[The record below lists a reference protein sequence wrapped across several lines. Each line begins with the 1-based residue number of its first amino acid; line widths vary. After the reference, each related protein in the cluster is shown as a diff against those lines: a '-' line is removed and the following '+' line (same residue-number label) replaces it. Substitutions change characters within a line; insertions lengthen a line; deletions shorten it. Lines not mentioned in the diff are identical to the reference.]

1 MIPLLLLAVSLHTD
15 FEAGSLG
22 KVEPI
27 SATHFRCAV
36 KGDVDQR
43 GRNRPAS
50 WYYFRLDDAAGRE
63 ITLDLVDLVGE
74 YNYSSVDLS
83 VTKTTRP
90 ASSYDN
96 ENWQFFSDRE
106 VQWNNQTTSLRLRF
120 IPLKDHMW
128 IAHVPP
134 YTTRDLAHLLA
145 ASGDSPY
152 LHKEVVGKTVE
163 RRDMLLL
170 TVTNPSVSDANKKV
184 LWLMARQYAWEAS
197 TSWVAEGALRFLLS
211 SDPRAGRIR
220 DEAVFKIFP
229 MADPDGVAR
238 GGVRYNDHGYD
249 LNRNWDAVDPKLM
262 PEIAAQRKAMLDWVD
277 AGGRFDLFLSMHNT
291 NGEYLEGP
299 LSAGR
304 PQIQQSV
311 QRFFDLLVANT
322 SFNPVGPPH
331 DAGFSTTPGMPGR
344 MTVDQGLF
352 HDRKLPATLMEQTV
366 DFDSELGRVPTTDD
380 RLAFGA
386 GLVRC
391 MWAAVTDAHP

>member
-1 MIPLLLLAVSLHTD
+1 MIPLLLLAVSLRTN

-22 KVEPI
+22 KVELI
-27 SATHFRCAV
+27 SSTHLRCAV
-36 KGDVDQR
+36 KGEVDQK
-43 GRNRPAS
+43 GRNRQAS

-83 VTKTTRP
+83 VRETTRP
-90 ASSYDN
+90 AFSYDN
-96 ENWQFFSDRE
+96 KTWQFFSDRE
-106 VQWNNQTTSLRLRF
+106 VQWDNQTTSLRLRF
-120 IPLKDHMW
+120 RPLKNHMW

-134 YTTRDLAHLLA
+134 YTTHDLARLMA
-145 ASGDSPY
+145 AAGTSPY

-163 RRDMLLL
+163 GRDMLLL

-184 LWLMARQYAWEAS
+184 LWLMARQHAWEAS
-197 TSWVAEGALRFLLS
+197 TSWVAEGTLHFLLS

-249 LNRNWDAVDPKLM
+249 LNRNWDAADPKLM

-277 AGGRFDLFLSMHNT
+277 AGRRIDLFLSMHNS
-291 NGEYLEGP
+291 NEEYLEGP
-299 LSAGR
+299 LSADS
-304 PQIQQSV
+304 PQIQQLFK
-311 QRFFDLLVANT
+311 RFFDLLVANT
-322 SFNPVGPPH
+322 SFNPDRPPH
-331 DAGFSTTPGMPGR
+331 DAGFSTTLGMPGR
-344 MTVDQGLF
+344 MTVNQGLF
-352 HDRKLPATLMEQTV
+352 YARKIPAMLMEQTV
-366 DFDSELGRVPTTDD
+366 DFDSKLGRVPTTED

>member
-1 MIPLLLLAVSLHTD
+1 MIPLLLLAVSLHAD

-27 SATHFRCAV
+27 SPTHFRCAV
-36 KGDVDQR
+36 KGEVDQR
-43 GRNRPAS
+43 GRNRQAS

-63 ITLDLVDLVGE
+63 ITLDLVDLMGE

-90 ASSYDN
+90 AFSYDSKT
-96 ENWQFFSDRE
+96 WQFFSDRE
-106 VQWNNQTTSLRLRF
+106 VEWDSETPSLRLRF
-120 IPLKDHMW
+120 TPLKNSMW

-134 YTTRDLAHLLA
+134 YTTRDLARLLA
-145 ASGDSPY
+145 ASGGSPY
-152 LHKEVVGKTVE
+152 LHNEVVGKTVE
-163 RRDMLLL
+163 GRDMLLL

-184 LWLMARQYAWEAS
+184 LWLMARQHAWEAS

-211 SDPRAGRIR
+211 SDPRAARIR
-220 DEAVFKIFP
+220 DEAVFKVFP

-249 LNRNWDAVDPKLM
+249 LNRNWDAVDPKRM

-277 AGGRFDLFLSMHNT
+277 AGRHIDLFLSMHNT

-299 LSAGR
+299 LSAGS
-304 PQIQQSV
+304 PQIQQLV
-311 QRFFDLLVANT
+311 KRFFNLLAANT
-322 SFNPVGPPH
+322 SFNPDGPPH

-352 HDRKLPATLMEQTV
+352 HDRKIPATLTEQTV
-366 DFDSELGRVPTTDD
+366 DFDSKLGRVPTADD

-391 MWAAVTDAHP
+391 MWAAATDGHL